1 IIRVILIIVV
11 KKSCLSTKGTAR
23 VFRYLFRYWFI
34 RSKLV
39 ITFATKVFLITI
51 FIFTITV
58 KRIFIIAFC
67 TFNWY
72 NFLHED
78 FTLSGRYSFFSK
90 NIVPQRIEV
99 LNFHLSLQSGKFL
112 VEVKKWKILN
122 FIVQKLMKLMKA

>member
-1 IIRVILIIVV
+1 
-11 KKSCLSTKGTAR
+11 
-23 VFRYLFRYWFI
+23 
-34 RSKLV
+34 
-39 ITFATKVFLITI
+39 
-51 FIFTITV
+51 
-58 KRIFIIAFC
+58 
-67 TFNWY
+67 
-72 NFLHED
+72 LHED